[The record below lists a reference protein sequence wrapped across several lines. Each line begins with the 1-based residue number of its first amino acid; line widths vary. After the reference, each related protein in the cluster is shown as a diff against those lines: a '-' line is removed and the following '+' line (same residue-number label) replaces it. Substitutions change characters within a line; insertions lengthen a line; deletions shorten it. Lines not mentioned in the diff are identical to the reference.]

1 MEHNNKNEHN
11 YELENDLN
19 ANQPINQPNNQT
31 SNQSGNQSGNKTSS
45 PPLPLFKKDNAVKRI
60 LFQIKK
66 EISLLKTDK
75 INLFIAIVL
84 PPLIIILFAAMVINA
99 NPPAPVRVAVVD
111 YDSNTYLNPQD
122 LIETNYSN
130 LSVDYIAI
138 LNSSTNHSLDM
149 TLSHYYNGSEN
160 YNAMMEARALL
171 REKMIDVIVVI
182 PADFTELV
190 QAGMPAIVD
199 IIPDTS
205 DVLNVQRYM
214 NVIFESLEVLTV
226 TNNMTGNFEVQINY
240 EYAVPGE
247 YNAEYVYSI
256 TLVLGFVIFGVTC
269 VLTILVVV
277 QEQPI
282 ARLLLTPV
290 RKVEIL
296 TAKYITYTGLLFI
309 QIILIYAA
317 SKSMGLYIRGRVID
331 LFIALF
337 LMGYV
342 GLSLGMFI
350 STVSETKMEA
360 NQLFFVFLIVIVL
373 LSGIFIPLDAMPPYL
388 RFIANLLPL
397 SHGTPMIGLIVNK
410 GARLAG
416 MHVTYLVI
424 QALAYTILSYLVFLR
439 KRYEV

>member
-214 NVIFESLEVLTV
+214 
-226 TNNMTGNFEVQINY
+226 
-240 EYAVPGE
+240 
-247 YNAEYVYSI
+247 
-256 TLVLGFVIFGVTC
+256 TLYL
-269 VLTILVVV
+269 
-277 QEQPI
+277 
-282 ARLLLTPV
+282 
-290 RKVEIL
+290 KV
-296 TAKYITYTGLLFI
+296 
-309 QIILIYAA
+309 
-317 SKSMGLYIRGRVID
+317 
-331 LFIALF
+331 
-337 LMGYV
+337 
-342 GLSLGMFI
+342 
-350 STVSETKMEA
+350 
-360 NQLFFVFLIVIVL
+360 
-373 LSGIFIPLDAMPPYL
+373 
-388 RFIANLLPL
+388 
-397 SHGTPMIGLIVNK
+397 
-410 GARLAG
+410 
-416 MHVTYLVI
+416 
-424 QALAYTILSYLVFLR
+424 
-439 KRYEV
+439 